1 MNSPNKTHLLLII
14 FLTLVGVHL
23 AHSQPPGP
31 PPGGMGMTDMVI
43 REKQT
48 LYKNIEDLS
57 DDQKMLLDGIYEEFA
72 ATLKQNMEEMR
83 NNRESMDRETM
94 RAKMQA
100 LQEEK
105 NGLIKDVL
113 NQDQYAIY
121 FKQIEGFRRRREQNR
136 PPLDTAD
143 TTSTS
148 KN

>member
-1 MNSPNKTHLLLII
+1 
-14 FLTLVGVHL
+14 
-23 AHSQPPGP
+23 
-31 PPGGMGMTDMVI
+31 MTDMVI

-121 FKQIEGFRRRREQNR
+121 LKQIEGFRRRREVETK
-136 PPLDTAD
+136 LVD
-143 TTSTS
+143 STR
-148 KN
+148 KRKVE